1 MRKTYL
7 KLSAIAG
14 AVGLA
19 GSLLTSVGP
28 AAAQGDYPNR
38 PIEIIVPFA
47 AGGSIDITYRTIAPG
62 LSEELGQQV
71 LVVNKPGASATL
83 GMNEVAKA
91 KPDGYTLGAASFAF
105 GVQKLVMDNVPYNPL
120 TDFEFITQVGQS
132 PMMLV
137 TYPDAPASS
146 VEELIKWAKSKPGEL
161 NFGSV
166 GAGSSGHMMTELF
179 AQRAGLE
186 MVHVPF
192 TKGPLG
198 ALARGDIHMQIA
210 PIPAVLPWVKDG
222 RLKALGVTSLK
233 PYKTVPDLAPIANT
247 LEGFDTFEWP
257 SLVAPKGTPRAIVD
271 KIQKAVNKVV
281 NSPEIQEKFASFGT
295 DPVGG
300 TPEELAAFV
309 KEQVELWEKTAQS
322 LSKVGMEPGK

>member
-1 MRKTYL
+1 MKGTQL
-7 KLSAIAG
+7 KLSALAG

-19 GSLLTSVGP
+19 ASVLVGSAV
-28 AAAQGDYPNR
+28 AQDYPNR
-38 PIEIIVPFA
+38 PIEVVVPFA
-47 AGGSIDITYRTIAPG
+47 AGGSIDITFRAIAPG

-71 LVVNKPGASATL
+71 LIVNKPGAAATL

-91 KPDGYTLGAASFAF
+91 QPDGYTLGAASFAF
-105 GVQKLVMDNVPYNPL
+105 AVQKLVMDNVPYNPL
-120 TDFEFITQVGQS
+120 TDFEFVTQIGQS
-132 PMMLV
+132 PMLLV
-137 TYPDAPASS
+137 TYPDAPAKS
-146 VEELIKWAKSKPGEL
+146 VDEFIAWAKSKPGEL

-166 GAGSSGHMMTELF
+166 GAGSSGHLMTELF

-186 MVHVPF
+186 MIHVPF

-210 PIPAVLPWVKDG
+210 PIPSVLPWVKDG

-233 PYKTVPDLAPIANT
+233 PYSTVSDLPPIANT
-247 LEGFDTFEWP
+247 MEGFNTFEWP
-257 SLVAPKGTPRAIVD
+257 SLVAPKGTPKAIVD
-271 KIQKAVNKVV
+271 KIRNAVNKVV
-281 NSPEIQEKFASFGT
+281 DAPEMQEKFAALGT

-309 KEQVELWEKTAQS
+309 KEQVELWEKTAQT
-322 LSKVGMEPGK
+322 LSKVGDENKLK